1 MSFNGYRGPIQWRW
15 LALASLLA
23 AQVNAQ
29 EPAAPLSLDQAM
41 RLALEQNPSLT
52 AARREVGAAEGQLL
66 QGSLR
71 PNPEFTYQADD
82 ARKASRTSTF
92 ELGVPIEVGGK
103 RDARIRAATQGREV
117 AQADLGSAEL
127 RVRSAVIA
135 AFFDVLTAQA
145 LLTASEDSVKIA
157 QRATD
162 IAAKRVQAG
171 KVSPVEETRARVAEA
186 SARIALA
193 QAASELR
200 NARRRLASLWGNATP
215 EFTEA
220 SGDAEQ
226 MPRLLTEEEVAQRL
240 ASSPQLQRAQ
250 RELERR
256 KALVTLEQSRALPDV
271 TVSVGMKRSIEVPG
285 DQALIALKVPLPL
298 FNRNQGNL
306 QEALQREE
314 KAAAELQAAR
324 VALSGAA
331 RQALENVG
339 ARRQEAELLRT
350 EVVPGARSAFE
361 AASVGFENGKFSF
374 LEVLDAQRTLIAA
387 TSQYLNALAGVHRAN
402 SELESLIG
410 SGSDAR

>member
-186 SARIALA
+186 SARIAL
-193 QAASELR
+193 
-200 NARRRLASLWGNATP
+200 
-215 EFTEA
+215 
-220 SGDAEQ
+220 D
-226 MPRLLTEEEVAQRL
+226 
-240 ASSPQLQRAQ
+240 
-250 RELERR
+250 R
-256 KALVTLEQSRALPDV
+256 K
-271 TVSVGMKRSIEVPG
+271 SVV
-285 DQALIALKVPLPL
+285 
-298 FNRNQGNL
+298 
-306 QEALQREE
+306 
-314 KAAAELQAAR
+314 
-324 VALSGAA
+324 
-331 RQALENVG
+331 
-339 ARRQEAELLRT
+339 
-350 EVVPGARSAFE
+350 
-361 AASVGFENGKFSF
+361 
-374 LEVLDAQRTLIAA
+374 
-387 TSQYLNALAGVHRAN
+387 
-402 SELESLIG
+402 
-410 SGSDAR
+410 